1 MSASFGIQKTA
12 VGRQEGR
19 RSRACNN
26 HAATERQLRRTSIK
40 ICRGDASQGVSTWQ
54 QGLALRSSCSDER
67 SAYPRWQR
75 IQSIEIERRC
85 INTASAVSQLR
96 ANSCPLDPLLVTQ
109 GRSIATAKSQ
119 YPGHTS
125 RQEPETY
132 RFSTPCVKKCVRGTV
147 IARPRMSLQKAYT
160 FLPSQLSFELGSPIN
175 KYNLEVLREA
185 WEANA
190 RHACSIDAIRWAR

>member
-40 ICRGDASQGVSTWQ
+40 ICRGDTSQGVSTWQ

-67 SAYPRWQR
+67 STYPRWQR

-85 INTASAVSQLR
+85 INPASAVSQLR

-109 GRSIATAKSQ
+109 GRSIATAKKSVSWT
-119 YPGHTS
+119 YVTTRTGNVPLLYALRKKVCKRDS
-125 RQEPETY
+125 DRQTKDEFTKGLH
-132 RFSTPCVKKCVRGTV
+132 V
-147 IARPRMSLQKAYT
+147 
-160 FLPSQLSFELGSPIN
+160 PSKPIEL
-175 KYNLEVLREA
+175 
-185 WEANA
+185 
-190 RHACSIDAIRWAR
+190 